1 MTQGFGQDIQKSS
14 SRISQ
19 LKRKLD
25 GSEDAELIMMSILE
39 VFREVEYVPDVGNYY
54 TFIYQAKTPNT
65 DYDQHPL
72 VAVTDIFP
80 WGFRGI
86 NFHWDESRNY
96 TWQEVAGALHRI
108 YNNEISYLRSLDYR
122 QVITK

>member
-1 MTQGFGQDIQKSS
+1 MAQGFGQDIQKSS

-39 VFREVEYVPDVGNYY
+39 VFREIEYVPDVGNYY

-72 VAVTDIFP
+72 VAVTEVFQ

-122 QVITK
+122 QVITN